1 MIVMLSTVADTQKPG
16 ATAETIS
23 PYPGLR
29 PFERH
34 ERDFFFGRDRDAEL
48 LSNKIFASRL
58 TLLFGQSGRGKSS
71 LLRTLLIPQMEAEG
85 ARVFSFDEW
94 AVPEPLPILAE
105 RLATILQ
112 TKAATFNTEDLAA
125 AELENSGTKR
135 RSKGGIIIDLLRRL
149 TAYDPRPLVIVLDQF
164 EELLLR
170 HSNSIETV
178 RRELAAL
185 VRDRDIDLK
194 ILISLREEF
203 LAALEPFR
211 RDIPGLFDS
220 TYRLERLSAGS
231 LAEAIFKPASRLGVA
246 VDSALVETLIRDL
259 ERRSVA
265 AVPTPGEAPGNAST
279 YTATTEVA
287 IELPMLQLVM
297 AALWKEAV
305 ATNRRDITLDLYR
318 TLGGW
323 RHVLATYVQQVTP
336 VSYRDRLLLARLL
349 QYLAPSSGYKSS
361 YSAEDLR
368 AITGLNGERI
378 QRELDRLSRAGIV
391 RVREFRGKNLYEL
404 QHDSLIDVLAPW
416 RDGVLRGWRQTKWA
430 VGTAAALVLV
440 ACLSFLVV
448 SRSAQQALLEQQT
461 ASARDNFKL
470 ALTSANSMLKQVKE
484 SFDRGTIT
492 VRGANEMLQVAKS
505 IVDDV
510 RNVENTPAT
519 IALLVSYYHNNSD
532 IQADLGQY
540 KEARENAEIAKDRYV
555 EPLLREN
562 QDNSEVLFLL
572 YGSLWRI
579 ADTVDARGSG
589 DAARREALKGYLDA
603 EKLAQRLTEPTRHRE
618 LMSIHHKIGD
628 MYQALR
634 DPNRA
639 LDEYR
644 AAQAFIDALT
654 ARDSNKRDWRRDA
667 ANAKRRVG
675 QGLEALGDFQGAL
688 DEFMTALKALTVL
701 ANEGPDDTIV
711 WANLATNHRE
721 IAQLHAQQGDLASAA
736 EEFETGIAILERLQQ
751 RDRENATRQK
761 NLAAFYSGLAGTLKR
776 QGELAG
782 ALKYYRKAYDVHDE
796 LANKDPA
803 SDARQIGRAKA
814 GIALADVLPPTN
826 ENVKERLDL
835 YEEALKALY
844 EPRYKPRYERD
855 VFHCYEAIGDIRL
868 AANDLDN
875 AFSEYNLA
883 WAVARESA
891 AANPA
896 TVFWQRSLVTVLV
909 KIGDVLV
916 RQEHLRKALDH
927 YQQALDILAELTAK
941 YPKNPGWP
949 AGAESVRVKVEAI
962 RAKI

>member
-1 MIVMLSTVADTQKPG
+1 MIVMFSAIADTQKPG
-16 ATAETIS
+16 ATAESIS

-94 AVPEPLPILAE
+94 AVPEPLALLAE
-105 RLATILQ
+105 RLAAILQ
-112 TKAATFNTEDLAA
+112 TKAATFTAEDLAA
-125 AELENSGTKR
+125 AEVKNSGTKR
-135 RSKGGIIIDLLRRL
+135 RFKDGIIIDLLRRL

-220 TYRLERLSAGS
+220 TYRLEGLSAES
-231 LAEAIFKPASRLGVA
+231 LADAIFKPASKLGVT

-265 AVPTPGEAPGNAST
+265 AVPMPGDASGNAST
-279 YTATTEVA
+279 HTATTEVA
-287 IELPMLQLVM
+287 VELPMLQLVM

-305 ATNRRDITLDLYR
+305 ATNRQDITLDLYR

-336 VSYRDRLLLARLL
+336 VSYRDRLLAARLL
-349 QYLAPSSGYKSS
+349 QHLAPSSGYKSS

-378 QRELDRLSRAGIV
+378 QGELYRLSRAGIV

-416 RDGVLRGWRQTKWA
+416 RDSVLRRWRQTKWA
-430 VGTAAALVLV
+430 IGTAAALILV
-440 ACLSFLVV
+440 AYLSYLVE
-448 SRSAQQALLEQQT
+448 SKSAQQALLEHQT
-461 ASARDNFKL
+461 ASAISNFEL
-470 ALTSANSMLKQVKE
+470 AVTSANSMLAQVKK

-505 IVDDV
+505 IVDHV
-510 RNVENTPAT
+510 HTIESKPAT

-532 IQADLGQY
+532 VQADLGQY
-540 KEARENAEIAKDRYV
+540 DTAKENAEIAKDTYV
-555 EPLLREN
+555 APLLREN
-562 QDNSEVLFLL
+562 PDNPEVLLLL

-579 ADTVDARGSG
+579 ADAIDARGGTKATS
-589 DAARREALKGYLDA
+589 REALKGYLEA
-603 EKLAQRLTEPTRHRE
+603 EKVAQRLTEPGRHRE
-618 LMSIHHKIGD
+618 LMFIHQKIGD
-628 MYQALR
+628 MYQALDQR
-634 DPNRA
+634 DDA
-639 LDEYR
+639 LTEYR
-644 AAQAFIDALT
+644 KAQAFIDALV
-654 ARDSNKRDWRRDA
+654 ASEPNKRDWRRDA
-667 ANAKRRVG
+667 ANAKRRVA
-675 QGLEALGDFQGAL
+675 QALFALGDLQGAL
-688 DEFMTALKALTVL
+688 DQFTTALKALTVL
-701 ANEGPDDTIV
+701 AGEQPDDTIV
-711 WANLATNHRE
+711 WANLATNYRE
-721 IAQLHAQQGDLASAA
+721 IAQLHAQRGDLASAA
-736 EEFETGIAILERLQQ
+736 AEFGKGIEILEHLQQ
-751 RDRENATRQK
+751 TDRENATRQN
-761 NLAAFYSGLAGTLKR
+761 NLAAFYSSLAGILVEQKDR
-776 QGELAG
+776 VG
-782 ALKYYRKAYDVHDE
+782 ALKYYRKAYEIRDE
-796 LANKDPA
+796 LANKDPG

-814 GIALADVLPPTN
+814 GIALADVLPPGN
-826 ENVKERLDL
+826 ENVKERLEL

-868 AANDLDN
+868 AGNDLDN
-875 AFSEYNLA
+875 AFSEYNLS
-883 WAVARESA
+883 WAIAREST

-896 TVFWQRSLVTVLV
+896 TVFWQRSQLRVLV

-916 RQEHLRKALDH
+916 RQEHLRKALEH
-927 YQQALDILAELTAK
+927 YQQALDILADLIAK
-941 YPKNPGWP
+941 YPKSTEWP
-949 AGAESVRVKVEAI
+949 ALAESVKVKAEAI

>member
-29 PFERH
+29 PFDRH

-58 TLLFGQSGRGKSS
+58 TLLFGQSGCGKSS
-71 LLRTLLIPQMEAEG
+71 LLRTLLIPQLEAEG

-94 AVPEPLPILAE
+94 AVPEPLSILAE
-105 RLATILQ
+105 RLAAILQ
-112 TKAATFNTEDLAA
+112 TKAATFTTEDLAA
-125 AELENSGTKR
+125 AELENSRTKR
-135 RSKGGIIIDLLRRL
+135 RSKDGIIIDLLRRL

-185 VRDRDIDLK
+185 VRDRDIDVK

-231 LAEAIFKPASRLGVA
+231 LADAIVKPASKLGVT

-265 AVPTPGEAPGNAST
+265 AVPTPGDAPGTAST
-279 YTATTEVA
+279 LTATTEVA

-297 AALWKEAV
+297 AALWKETV
-305 ATNRRDITLDLYR
+305 ATNRKDITLDLYR

-349 QYLAPSSGYKSS
+349 QHLAPSSGYKSS

-368 AITGLNGERI
+368 AITGLHGERI
-378 QRELDRLSRAGIV
+378 QHELHRLSRTGIV

-416 RDGVLRGWRQTKWA
+416 RDGVLRRWRQTKWA
-430 VGTAAALVLV
+430 IGTAAALVLV
-440 ACLSFLVV
+440 AYLGFLI
-448 SRSAQQALLEQQT
+448 QQA
-461 ASARDNFKL
+461 AVGRSNFKL
-470 ALTSANSMLKQVKE
+470 AMDSANSMLAQVKE

-492 VRGANEMLQVAKS
+492 VRGANEMLKVAKS
-505 IVDDV
+505 VVDRV
-510 RNVENTPAT
+510 KTVENTPAT
-519 IALLVSYYHNNSD
+519 IALLVRYYHNNSD

-540 KEARENAEIAKDRYV
+540 DKAKENAEIARDRYV
-555 EPLLREN
+555 APLLREN
-562 QDNSEVLFLL
+562 PDNPEVLLLL

-579 ADTVDARGSG
+579 ADAIDARGGSK
-589 DAARREALKGYLDA
+589 ATSREALGVYLEA
-603 EKLAQRLTEPTRHRE
+603 EKVAQRLTEPGRRRE
-618 LMSIHHKIGD
+618 LMFIHHKIGD
-628 MYQALR
+628 MHQ
-634 DPNRA
+634 A
-639 LDEYR
+639 LDERDRGLAEYR
-644 AAQAFIDALT
+644 KAQAFIDGLVA
-654 ARDSNKRDWRRDA
+654 SQPNKRDWRRDA
-667 ANAKRRVG
+667 ANAKRRVA
-675 QGLEALGDFQGAL
+675 QAMFALGDLQGAL
-688 DEFMTALKALTVL
+688 DEFTTALKALTVL
-701 ANEGPDDTIV
+701 TDEQPDDTIV
-711 WANLATNHRE
+711 WANLATNYRE
-721 IAQLHAQQGDLASAA
+721 IAQLLAQRGDLAGATA
-736 EEFETGIAILERLQQ
+736 ELGKGIAILEHLQQ
-751 RDRENATRQK
+751 TDRENATLQN
-761 NLAAFYSGLAGTLKR
+761 NLAASYSGLAGILVKPNNS
-776 QGELAG
+776 AD
-782 ALKYYRKAYDVHDE
+782 ALRYSRKAYEIRDE

-803 SDARQIGRAKA
+803 SDARQISRAKA
-814 GIALADVLPPTN
+814 GIALADVLAPTN
-826 ENVKERLDL
+826 ENAKERLDL

-844 EPRYKPRYERD
+844 EPRYKPHYERD

-868 AANDLDN
+868 AGNGLDN

-883 WAVARESA
+883 WAIARESA
-891 AANPA
+891 AANRA
-896 TVFWQRSLVTVLV
+896 TLFWQRSLVTVLV

-941 YPKNPGWP
+941 YPENPDWP
-949 AGAESVRVKVEAI
+949 ALAESVRVKADAI
-962 RAKI
+962 RAKT

>member
-1 MIVMLSTVADTQKPG
+1 MIVMFSTVADTQKPG
-16 ATAETIS
+16 ATVETIS

-29 PFERH
+29 PFERY

-85 ARVFSFDEW
+85 ARIFSFDEW
-94 AVPEPLPILAE
+94 AVPEPLSILAE
-105 RLATILQ
+105 RLATILH
-112 TKAATFNTEDLAA
+112 TKAATFTTEDLAA
-125 AELENSGTKR
+125 AQLENSGTKR
-135 RSKGGIIIDLLRRL
+135 RSKDGIIIDLLRRL

-246 VDSALVETLIRDL
+246 VDRALVETLIRDL

-265 AVPTPGEAPGNAST
+265 AVPTPDAPGAASI

-305 ATNRRDITLDLYR
+305 ATNRQDITLDLYR

-323 RHVLATYVQQVTP
+323 RHVLASYVQQVTP

-349 QYLAPSSGYKSS
+349 QHLAPSSGYKSS

-368 AITGLNGERI
+368 AITGLHGERI
-378 QRELDRLSRAGIV
+378 QHELHRLSRAGIV

-416 RDGVLRGWRQTKWA
+416 RDGVLRRWRQTKWA
-430 VGTAAALVLV
+430 VGTTAALVLV
-440 ACLSFLVV
+440 AFLSFLVV
-448 SRSAQQALLEQQT
+448 SKSAEQ
-461 ASARDNFKL
+461 ASARSNFEL
-470 ALTSANSMLKQVKE
+470 AVTSANSMLAQVKK

-505 IVDDV
+505 IVDRV
-510 RNVENTPAT
+510 HTVENTPVT
-519 IALLVSYYHNNSD
+519 IALLVSYYHGNSD

-540 KEARENAEIAKDRYV
+540 DQAQENAEIAKDRYV
-555 EPLLREN
+555 ESLLREN
-562 QDNSEVLFLL
+562 PDNPEVLLLL
-572 YGSLWRI
+572 YGSLWRM
-579 ADTVDARGSG
+579 ADAIDARGGSE
-589 DAARREALKGYLDA
+589 AKRREALRVYLEA
-603 EKLAQRLTEPTRHRE
+603 EKVAQRLTEPGRRRE
-618 LMSIHHKIGD
+618 LMFIHQKIGD
-628 MYQALR
+628 MHQ
-634 DPNRA
+634 A
-639 LDEYR
+639 LDERDRALAEYR
-644 AAQAFIDALT
+644 KAQAFIDELVA
-654 ARDSNKRDWRRDA
+654 SEPNKRDWRRDA
-667 ANAKRRVG
+667 ANAKRRVA
-675 QGLEALGDFQGAL
+675 QALFALGDLQGAL
-688 DEFMTALKALTVL
+688 DEFTTALKALIVL
-701 ANEGPDDTIV
+701 ADEQQDDTIV
-711 WANLATNHRE
+711 WNNLATNYRE
-721 IAQLHAQQGDLASAA
+721 IAQLLAQRGDLAGAAA
-736 EEFETGIAILERLQQ
+736 EFGKGIAILEHLQQ
-751 RDRENATRQK
+751 TDRENATRQN
-761 NLAAFYSGLAGTLKR
+761 NLAAFYSGLAEILVK
-776 QGELAG
+776 QNNSAD
-782 ALKYYRKAYDVHDE
+782 ALRYSRKAYELRDE

-803 SDARQIGRAKA
+803 SDARQISRAKA

-826 ENVKERLDL
+826 ENVKERLEL

-844 EPRYKPRYERD
+844 EPRYKPRYERN

-868 AANDLDN
+868 AGNDLDN
-875 AFSEYNLA
+875 AFSEYKLA
-883 WAVARESA
+883 WAIARESA

-896 TVFWQRSLVTVLV
+896 TLFWQRSLVTVLV

-941 YPKNPGWP
+941 YPKNPDWP
-949 AGAESVRVKVEAI
+949 ALAEPVRVKAEAI

>member
-1 MIVMLSTVADTQKPG
+1 MLSTVADTQKPG

-94 AVPEPLPILAE
+94 AVPEPLSLLAE

-112 TKAATFNTEDLAA
+112 TKTATFTTEDLAA
-125 AELENSGTKR
+125 AELKNAGTKR
-135 RSKGGIIIDLLRRL
+135 RSKDGIIIDFVRRL

-170 HSNSIETV
+170 QSNSIETV

-220 TYRLERLSAGS
+220 TYRLERLPAES
-231 LAEAIFKPASRLGVA
+231 LADAIVKPASKLGVT

-265 AVPTPGEAPGNAST
+265 AVPTPGDAPGNAST

-305 ATNRRDITLDLYR
+305 ATNRQDITLDLYR

-349 QYLAPSSGYKSS
+349 QHLAPSSGYKSS

-368 AITGLNGERI
+368 AITGLHGERI
-378 QRELDRLSRAGIV
+378 QRELHRLSRAGIV

-416 RDGVLRGWRQTKWA
+416 RDGVLRRWRQTKWA
-430 VGTAAALVLV
+430 IGTAAALVLV

-448 SRSAQQALLEQQT
+448 SQRAEQ
-461 ASARDNFKL
+461 ASARSNFEL
-470 ALTSANSMLKQVKE
+470 AVKSANSMLTQVKK

-492 VRGANEMLQVAKS
+492 VHGANEMLQVAKS
-505 IVDDV
+505 IVD
-510 RNVENTPAT
+510 NMHEVENTPET
-519 IALLVSYYHNNSD
+519 IALLVNYYHNNSD
-532 IQADLGQY
+532 VQADLGQY
-540 KEARENAEIAKDRYV
+540 DKAQENAEIAKDRYV

-562 QDNSEVLFLL
+562 PDNPKVLLLL

-579 ADTVDARGSG
+579 ADAIDARGG
-589 DAARREALKGYLDA
+589 GEAKRREALRVYLEA
-603 EKLAQRLTEPTRHRE
+603 EKVAQRLSEPGRHRE
-618 LMSIHHKIGD
+618 LMFIHHKIGD
-628 MYQALR
+628 MYQDLGEL
-634 DPNRA
+634 DRA
-639 LDEYR
+639 LAEYR
-644 AAQAFIDALT
+644 AAQAFIDALV
-654 ARDSNKRDWRRDA
+654 ASDPNQRDWRRDA
-667 ANAKRRVG
+667 ANAKRRVA
-675 QGLEALGDFQGAL
+675 QALQALGNLQGAL
-688 DEFMTALKALTVL
+688 DGFTTALKALTVL
-701 ANEGPDDTIV
+701 ADEQPDDTIV
-711 WANLATNHRE
+711 WANLATNYRE
-721 IAQLHAQQGDLASAA
+721 IAQVYAQQEDLGRAA
-736 EEFETGIAILERLQQ
+736 AEFETGIAILERLQQ
-751 RDRENATRQK
+751 TDRENATRQN
-761 NLAAFYSGLAGTLKR
+761 NLAAFYSGLAGILIK
-776 QGELAG
+776 QKDPEG
-782 ALKYYRKAYDVHDE
+782 ARKYYRKAYELRDE

-803 SDARQIGRAKA
+803 SDRRQISRANA
-814 GIALADVLPPTN
+814 GIALADALPPTN
-826 ENVKERLDL
+826 ENSKERLDL
-835 YEEALKALY
+835 YGEALKALY
-844 EPRYKPRYERD
+844 EPRYKPRYERE
-855 VFHCYEAIGDIRL
+855 VFHCYEEIGNIRL
-868 AANDLDN
+868 AANELDN
-875 AFSEYNLA
+875 ALAEYNRA
-883 WAVARESA
+883 WAIARESA
-891 AANPA
+891 AANPGNV
-896 TVFWQRSLVTVLV
+896 TWQRRLVTVLV

-916 RQEHLRKALDH
+916 RLERSREALER
-927 YQQALDILAELTAK
+927 YQQALDILANLVTK
-941 YPKNPGWP
+941 DPKNTDWP
-949 AGAESVRVKVEAI
+949 ALTESIKLKADAIRVKT
-962 RAKI
+962 

>member
-1 MIVMLSTVADTQKPG
+1 MVSAVADTKKPG

-94 AVPEPLPILAE
+94 AVPEPLPLLAE

-112 TKAATFNTEDLAA
+112 TKAATFTPEDLAA
-125 AELENSGTKR
+125 VEPENSGTKR
-135 RSKGGIIIDLLRRL
+135 RSKDGIIIGLLRRL
-149 TAYDPRPLVIVLDQF
+149 AAYDPRPLVIVLDQF

-231 LAEAIFKPASRLGVA
+231 LADAIVRPASKLGVT

-265 AVPTPGEAPGNAST
+265 AVPTPGDAPPGAAST
-279 YTATTEVA
+279 YTAATEVA

-305 ATNRRDITLDLYR
+305 ATNRKDITLALYR
-318 TLGGW
+318 TLGGL
-323 RHVLATYVQQVTP
+323 RQVLDSYVQQVTP
-336 VSYRDRLLLARLL
+336 ASYRDRLLLARLL
-349 QYLAPSSGYKSS
+349 QHLAPSSGYKSS

-368 AITGLNGERI
+368 AITGLNGDRI
-378 QRELDRLSRAGIV
+378 QRELHRLSRTGIV

-416 RDGVLRGWRQTKWA
+416 RDGVLRHWRQTKWA
-430 VGTAAALVLV
+430 IGTAAALVLV
-440 ACLSFLVV
+440 AYLGFLVV
-448 SRSAQQALLEQQT
+448 SKSAQQAY
-461 ASARDNFKL
+461 ARSNFEL
-470 ALTSANSMLKQVKE
+470 AVTSANSMLAQVKK

-505 IVDDV
+505 IVDRV
-510 RNVENTPAT
+510 HTVENTPVT
-519 IALLVSYYHNNSD
+519 IALLVSYYHDNSD
-532 IQADLGQY
+532 MQADLGQY
-540 KEARENAEIAKDRYV
+540 DKAQENAEIAKNRYV

-562 QDNSEVLFLL
+562 PDNPEVLLLL

-579 ADTVDARGSG
+579 ADAIDARGATKATS
-589 DAARREALKGYLDA
+589 RKALEVYLEA
-603 EKLAQRLTEPTRHRE
+603 EKVAQRLTEPGRHRE
-618 LMSIHHKIGD
+618 LMFIHHKIGD
-628 MYQALR
+628 MHQ
-634 DPNRA
+634 A
-639 LDEYR
+639 LDERDRALAEYR
-644 AAQAFIDALT
+644 KAQDFIDELVA
-654 ARDSNKRDWRRDA
+654 SEPNKRNWRRDA
-667 ANAKRRVG
+667 ANAKRRVA
-675 QGLEALGDFQGAL
+675 QALFALGDLQGAL
-688 DEFMTALKALTVL
+688 DELTTALKALTVL
-701 ANEGPDDTIV
+701 AGEQPDDTIV
-711 WANLATNHRE
+711 WANLATNYRE
-721 IAQLHAQQGDLASAA
+721 IAQLRAQRWDLAGAAA
-736 EEFETGIAILERLQQ
+736 EFRKGIVILEHLQQ
-751 RDRENATRQK
+751 MDRENATRQN
-761 NLAAFYSGLAGTLKR
+761 NLAAFYSALAGILVE
-776 QGELAG
+776 QNNSAD
-782 ALKYYRKAYDVHDE
+782 ALTYSRKAYEVRDE

-803 SDARQIGRAKA
+803 SDARQISRAKA
-814 GIALADVLPPTN
+814 GIALADVLAPTN
-826 ENVKERLDL
+826 ENVKERREL

-844 EPRYKPRYERD
+844 EPRYKPRYERE

-868 AANDLDN
+868 AGNDLDN

-883 WAVARESA
+883 WAIAREGA
-891 AANPA
+891 TANPA

-916 RQEHLRKALDH
+916 RQEHVRKALDH
-927 YQQALDILAELTAK
+927 YQQALDILTDLTAK
-941 YPKNPGWP
+941 YPKNPEWP
-949 AGAESVRVKVEAI
+949 ALTESVKVKADAI
-962 RAKI
+962 RAKT